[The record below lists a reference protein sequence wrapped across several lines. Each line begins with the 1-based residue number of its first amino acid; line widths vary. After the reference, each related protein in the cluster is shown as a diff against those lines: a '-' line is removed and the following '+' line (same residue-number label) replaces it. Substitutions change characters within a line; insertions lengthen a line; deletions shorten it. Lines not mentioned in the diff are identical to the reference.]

1 LLREW
6 RRRSKERGHQSGSTG
21 RANT

>member
-21 RANT
+21 RTNT